1 MRSTIT
7 EYKPLLP
14 ELPPGSRAG
23 GLAVMSPAN
32 FGMVMA
38 TGIVSL
44 AAYMQGHEGLAK
56 GLFVLNNVLFAVL
69 CVLTVLRAVRHTRA
83 FFADMSDHL
92 RGPGFFTTVAACAV
106 LAAQY
111 MVLLGDT
118 HMGML
123 LWAAALA
130 MWFVFTY
137 VIFTVL
143 TVKRD
148 KPTLDRGI
156 NGGWLLAVVATQSIA
171 VSSTL
176 LGATSQQPYRLE
188 LNFLALS
195 MWLWG
200 GMLYIWLMSLIFY
213 RYTYFR
219 LEPDDLTP
227 PYWINMGAMAISTL
241 AGSLL
246 IEHSAGAPYLSSLQ
260 PFIKGFTIFY
270 WAAGTWWIPMLLML
284 GVWRYVYKRFPLRY
298 DPLYWGA
305 VFPLGMYAACTY
317 HLNQA
322 MGFDLLAY
330 LPPVFFSLAV
340 LAWTLTF
347 VGLLVRIAR
356 RRTE

>member
-1 MRSTIT
+1 
-7 EYKPLLP
+7 
-14 ELPPGSRAG
+14 
-23 GLAVMSPAN
+23 MSPAN

-44 AAYMQGHEGLAK
+44 AAHMLGHEKSAH
-56 GLFVLNNVLFAVL
+56 GLFLLNNLLFAAL
-69 CVLTVLRAVRHTRA
+69 CVLTVLRALRHTRA
-83 FFADMSDHL
+83 FLADLSDHL

-106 LAAQY
+106 LATQY
-111 MVLLGDT
+111 MVLLDDS
-118 HMGML
+118 HIGML
-123 LWAAALA
+123 LWAAALV

-148 KPTLDRGI
+148 KPSLDRGI

-171 VSSTL
+171 VSSIL

-246 IEHSAGAPYLSSLQ
+246 IEHSADAPYLSTLR
-260 PFIKGFTIFY
+260 PFIKGFTVFY
-270 WAAGTWWIPMLLML
+270 WAAGTWWIPMLLIL
-284 GVWRYVYKRFPLRY
+284 GVWRYVYRRFSLRY

-305 VFPLGMYAACTY
+305 VFPLGMYAACTW
-317 HLNQA
+317 HLNLA
-322 MGFDLLAY
+322 MEFELLAR
-330 LPPVFFSLAV
+330 LPAVFFTLASVAWV
-340 LAWTLTF
+340 LAF
-347 VGLLVRIAR
+347 VGLLRKIAR
-356 RRTE
+356 RG